1 MPITIVLKTD
11 SASLI
16 HSPQSDS
23 MSQMRHAAAAH
34 TISAKIIPLSRMW
47 SVSDLDLLERKGFAT
62 AVPDKLG
69 R

>member
-1 MPITIVLKTD
+1 
-11 SASLI
+11 
-16 HSPQSDS
+16 